1 MGDEELECKAIAEHQ
16 TIFIACKKGY
26 CAFDKA
32 VKVIIY
38 CFRVFSEQ
46 IKNNNKKEIV
56 INE

>member
-1 MGDEELECKAIAEHQ
+1 MGDEEFECKAIAEHQ

-38 CFRVFSEQ
+38 RFRVFSEQ
-46 IKNNNKKEIV
+46 IKNNNKKK
-56 INE
+56 